1 MEAPT
6 SVSEYDQPVGDY
18 PLCSSAIFSRYPI
31 VEIARHRDLKIW
43 KNSHAKLSDISC
55 HYNPTKFWLQ
65 NTKISRVMAVSKCD
79 PMMHVLTRRA
89 TWVQP
94 S

>member
-31 VEIARHRDLKIW
+31 VEISQRSPQVSESCYNLK
-43 KNSHAKLSDISC
+43 KLRIALTVILELPPCSAFERE
-55 HYNPTKFWLQ
+55 YGP
-65 NTKISRVMAVSKCD
+65 SRYPPREA
-79 PMMHVLTRRA
+79 
-89 TWVQP
+89 
-94 S
+94 